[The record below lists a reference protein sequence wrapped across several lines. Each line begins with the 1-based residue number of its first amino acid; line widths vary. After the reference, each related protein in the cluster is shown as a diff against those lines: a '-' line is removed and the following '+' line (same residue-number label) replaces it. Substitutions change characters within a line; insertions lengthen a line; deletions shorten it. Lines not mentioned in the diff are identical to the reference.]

1 MNGLRYSLVFLS
13 LLIVSCGDKKNEV
26 ISSAEEVHNSSGTLN
41 AELLGTVIA
50 EPGLFDGFFTDKG
63 FAIAMPSGGVYIISK
78 TLPSLRRGDTVKVI
92 GTTTE
97 LYKMRVVQLT
107 SSETAGDFKYTP
119 AVVNIAVD
127 QMDEYYVGRLVK
139 LKGVIKELK
148 SDLPYGWKLL
158 IQVKGVKDGDTAL
171 VFISSTSKI
180 DPRTESDFK
189 EGENIEVTGFF
200 IKYKNE
206 LRLLPRDM
214 KDVKFLGSK
223 AEAKADSE

>member
-1 MNGLRYSLVFLS
+1 MNRLRYSLVFLS
-13 LLIVSCGDKKNEV
+13 LLIVGCGDKKDEV

-41 AELLGTVIA
+41 AELLGTVVA

-63 FAIAMPSGGVYIISK
+63 FAIAMPSGGVYVISQA
-78 TLPSLRRGDTVKVI
+78 LPSLRRGDTVKVV

-97 LYKMRVVQLT
+97 LYQMRVIQLT

-119 AVVNIAVD
+119 AVVDIAVD
-127 QMDEYYVGRLVK
+127 QMDEYYVGRLVQIE
-139 LKGVIKELK
+139 GVITELK
-148 SDLPYGWKLL
+148 SDLPYGWKLF
-158 IQVKGVKDGDTAL
+158 IRAKGGKESDTAL

-189 EGENIEVTGFF
+189 EGENIEITGFF
-200 IKYKNE
+200 IKYKDE

-214 KDVKFLGSK
+214 KDIKFLGS
-223 AEAKADSE
+223 EAAPE